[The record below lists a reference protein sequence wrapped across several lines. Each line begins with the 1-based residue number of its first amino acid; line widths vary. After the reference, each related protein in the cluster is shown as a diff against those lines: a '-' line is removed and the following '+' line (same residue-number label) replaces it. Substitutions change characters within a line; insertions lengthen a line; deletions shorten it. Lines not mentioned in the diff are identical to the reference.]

1 MNKKIYI
8 DEQLLDNLKIN
19 NKTENIQINPDNIK
33 AEGVQESKKKEID
46 VPIITIMG
54 MGENCDKFSLQVKIK
69 KEIEQCGYKVLTI
82 SANILGEFLGMET
95 LPLFLYSKEISFSE
109 KIKFLNLWIYNK
121 YMEVDP
127 DVILIECP
135 SGILKFSEYEDN
147 FYGEIP
153 MIISNAVEVDVGIV
167 SLYANTSKKH
177 EVLNRLKVLCEQKYN
192 TQVDKFVISTNY
204 YQLDHEWKKIRYYK
218 ISDRNQFL
226 ENEKCFSK
234 EFSIVNIEEDRA
246 IKEMVR
252 KILCTFENNLFVI

>member
-1 MNKKIYI
+1 M
-8 DEQLLDNLKIN
+8 QMRL
-19 NKTENIQINPDNIK
+19 
-33 AEGVQESKKKEID
+33 
-46 VPIITIMG
+46 
-54 MGENCDKFSLQVKIK
+54 
-69 KEIEQCGYKVLTI
+69 
-82 SANILGEFLGMET
+82 
-95 LPLFLYSKEISFSE
+95 
-109 KIKFLNLWIYNK
+109 
-121 YMEVDP
+121 
-127 DVILIECP
+127 
-135 SGILKFSEYEDN
+135 
-147 FYGEIP
+147 
-153 MIISNAVEVDVGIV
+153 EVDVGIV